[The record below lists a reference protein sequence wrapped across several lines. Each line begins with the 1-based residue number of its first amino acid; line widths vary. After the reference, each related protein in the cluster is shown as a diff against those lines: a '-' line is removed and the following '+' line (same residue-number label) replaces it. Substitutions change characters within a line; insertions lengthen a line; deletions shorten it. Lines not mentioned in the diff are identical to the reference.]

1 MTAPGLSVMV
11 VTDASWIENDVRAS
25 LTDPGTLINREADPR
40 LAVAAAGKYDVNVAV
55 IDLQV
60 GSKGGM
66 AVVRALRAAVESG
79 DIDPVRTVLL
89 LDRSADQFLAH
100 RAGAD
105 AALVKPFTAQD
116 LRAAI
121 AVPAEV

>member
-1 MTAPGLSVMV
+1 MTAPGPSVMV
-11 VTDASWIENDVRAS
+11 VTDATWIENDVRAS
-25 LTDPGTLINREADPR
+25 LTDPGTVIHRVADPR
-40 LAVAAAGKYDVNVAV
+40 LAVAAADEYGVDVAV
-55 IDLQV
+55 VDLQV

-79 DIDPVRTVLL
+79 DIGPVRTVLL
-89 LDRSADQFLAH
+89 LDRDADQFLAH

-116 LRAAI
+116 LRAAV

>member
-1 MTAPGLSVMV
+1 M
-11 VTDASWIENDVRAS
+11 
-25 LTDPGTLINREADPR
+25 
-40 LAVAAAGKYDVNVAV
+40 AAAGKHDVNVAV

-66 AVVRALRAAVESG
+66 AVVRALRAAVDSG
-79 DIDPVRTVLL
+79 DIGAVRTVLL

-116 LRAAI
+116 LRAAVAI
-121 AVPAEV
+121 PAEV